1 MARDE
6 QALRMAVEKSA
17 ATLTAAGFPKMPARL
32 LMTLLVADEG
42 GLTAAE
48 LAETL
53 GVSAAAVSGG
63 VRYLQNLGVAHR
75 VAQHGSRRD
84 RYELVEDAWYT
95 TALKN
100 SPLYAT
106 LASLAESVLDALGTP
121 GSAAAVRVQDMAD
134 FYRFLEVR
142 MPQLL
147 EEWEAGRAAGAAGAE
162 SPGSV
167 RSGAAKDR

>member
-6 QALRMAVEKSA
+6 QALRLAVEKSA

-32 LMTLLVADEG
+32 LMTLLVAESG

-48 LAETL
+48 LAQTL

-63 VRYLQNLGVAHR
+63 VRYLQTLGAVHR

-84 RYELVEDAWYT
+84 RYELGEDSWF
-95 TALKN
+95 TASLKN

-106 LASLAESVLDALGTP
+106 LAGLGEAVHDALGDDR
-121 GSAAAVRVQDMAD
+121 SEAALRVQDMVD

-147 EEWEAGRAAGAAGAE
+147 EEWEGRRGAAAE
-162 SPGSV
+162 AGDPGV
-167 RSGAAKDR
+167 AAAE

>member
-6 QALRMAVEKSA
+6 QALRAAVEKSA
-17 ATLTAAGFPKMPARL
+17 AVLTAAGFPKMPARA
-32 LMTLLVADEG
+32 LMTLLVADQG

-48 LAETL
+48 LGETL
-53 GVSAAAVSGG
+53 GVSAAAVSGA

-75 VAQHGSRRD
+75 VAQPGSRRD

-95 TALKN
+95 TSLKN

-106 LASLAESVLDALGTP
+106 LAGLAESVLDALGSP
-121 GSAAAVRVQDMAD
+121 DSAAAERVRDMAD

-142 MPQLL
+142 MPELL
-147 EEWEAGRAAGAAGAE
+147 DEWETQRGA
-162 SPGSV
+162 
-167 RSGAAKDR
+167 

>member
-32 LMTLLVADEG
+32 LMTLLVAQPG

-48 LAETL
+48 LAQSL

-63 VRYLQNLGVAHR
+63 VRYLQTLGAVHR
-75 VAQHGSRRD
+75 IAQHGSRRD
-84 RYELVEDAWYT
+84 RYELVEDTWF
-95 TALKN
+95 TASLKN
-100 SPLYAT
+100 SPLYGT
-106 LASLAESVLDALGTP
+106 LAGLAEAVHDALGDP
-121 GSAAAVRVQDMAD
+121 GSEAAVRVQDMVD

-147 EEWEAGRAAGAAGAE
+147 EEWEGQRAAGGTRRAASEAE
-162 SPGSV
+162 LG
-167 RSGAAKDR
+167 R